1 MIAKLNE
8 LIGPKKMIGP
18 SGKEV
23 TKGQIFDLISSIARY
38 GARAAYSRDHLAG
51 QPVPGRQR
59 VFILEPS
66 NATPALSMATVV
78 AESCDKL
85 YYYNSKAGPVLLAFE
100 SEGTSEDRIRVL
112 DGVDLRGGSYFT
124 VYGLRRLKGFV
135 DPVYYATT
143 RSTHRQIEEALDV
156 AGEEVVL

>member
-8 LIGPKKMIGP
+8 LVGPKTMTGP
-18 SGKEV
+18 AMKE
-23 TKGQIFDLISSIARY
+23 TSKEQIFDLISSIARY

-124 VYGLRRLKGFV
+124 AYGLRRLKGFV

-143 RSTHRQIEEALDV
+143 RSVHRQIEEALDV

>member
-8 LIGPKKMIGP
+8 LIGPKKMTGP
-18 SGKEV
+18 TGKE
-23 TKGQIFDLISSIARY
+23 TPKEQILDLISSVARY
-38 GARAAYSRDHLAG
+38 GARAAYSRDHMAG

-85 YYYNSKAGPVLLAFE
+85 YYYNSKAGPVLLALE

-112 DGVDLRGGSYFT
+112 DGADLRGGSYFT

-143 RSTHRQIEEALDV
+143 RSIHRQIGEALDV
-156 AGEEVVL
+156 AGEEVIL

>member
-1 MIAKLNE
+1 VIAKLNE
-8 LIGPKKMIGP
+8 LIGPKKMTGP
-18 SGKEV
+18 TGSETSKE
-23 TKGQIFDLISSIARY
+23 QILDLISSVARY
-38 GARAAYSRDHLAG
+38 GARTAYCRDHLAG
-51 QPVPGRQR
+51 QAVPGRQR

-66 NATPALSMATVV
+66 NATPALSLATVV

-112 DGVDLRGGSYFT
+112 DGTDLRGGSYFT

-143 RSTHRQIEEALDV
+143 RSAHRQIEEALDV